1 MEPVKFKML
10 QNLVDK
16 EAIEDILE
24 AVKGVDLNYKS
35 SSQLKQ
41 IFANSSHG
49 YCMKFGKQIW
59 NNKEVNHVVLSGI
72 LFERAKIWERDIE
85 TTMNFIQTHS
95 VSDDWQVREVAIQIF
110 KYSLIRNYLA
120 FKDLLAKFINA
131 KDIHLRRV
139 ALSTAEKIIN
149 FNGNVDFID
158 IAFLNMLN
166 PFFKETDSF
175 ITSVSTSTFGQFIKN
190 YPDLTV
196 KWAKEQISEMES
208 PYAKASILY
217 IFSTQPATK
226 IYEKTMEIV
235 EEMLPDNDER
245 VNRARSAVIQNLSKH
260 YPEKVTSWLENRLN
274 QPNALDHWAELEVNE
289 ELLLNI

>member
-10 QNLVDK
+10 QKLVDK
-16 EAIEDILE
+16 EAVEEILI

-41 IFANSSHG
+41 MFSNSSFG

-59 NNKEVNHVVLSGI
+59 NNRDVNHVVLSGI
-72 LFERAKIWERDIE
+72 LFERAKIWERDTV
-85 TTMNFIQTHS
+85 TTRNFINTHS
-95 VSDDWQVREVAIQIF
+95 VSDDWQIREVAIQIF
-110 KYSLIRNYLA
+110 KYSLIRNYIV
-120 FKDLLAKFINA
+120 FKDLLVKFINS

-149 FNGNVDFID
+149 FNGNVNFIN
-158 IAFLNMLN
+158 IEFLNMLN
-166 PFFKETDSF
+166 PFFEETDSF

-196 KWAKEQISEMES
+196 KWAKEQINEMES
-208 PYAKASILY
+208 PYAKASVLY
-217 IFSTQPATK
+217 IFSTQPAAN
-226 IYEKTMEIV
+226 IYDKTMEIV
-235 EEMLPDNDER
+235 DEMLPNNDER
-245 VNRARSAVIQNLSKH
+245 INRARSAVIQNLSKY
-260 YPEKVTSWLENRLN
+260 YPEKITSWLENRLN

-289 ELLLNI
+289 ELLLDI